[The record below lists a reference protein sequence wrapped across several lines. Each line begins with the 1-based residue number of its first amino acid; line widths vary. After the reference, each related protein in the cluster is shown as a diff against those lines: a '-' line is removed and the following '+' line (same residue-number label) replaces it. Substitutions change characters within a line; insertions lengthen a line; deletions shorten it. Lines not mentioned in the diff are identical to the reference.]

1 MLDRVSA
8 ETSGVRR
15 FGSAALDLAYVAAGR
30 YDGFWEFALSP
41 WDIAAGLVILREAGA
56 IVSEVNGGDR
66 MMTSGDIMATNGLLH
81 EDLRGLLAKA
91 ADNSG

>member
-1 MLDRVSA
+1 
-8 ETSGVRR
+8 
-15 FGSAALDLAYVAAGR
+15 
-30 YDGFWEFALSP
+30 
-41 WDIAAGLVILREAGA
+41 VILREAGA